1 LTKRV
6 ATLPVAEQWWQITQV
21 SNDITMLREPHVA
34 PLLRCNVWHIR
45 GRDRDVLVDS
55 GVGVVSL
62 RQAARHL
69 FERALTAVATHS
81 HYDHV
86 GGFGEFDDRAMHPA
100 EAGRMN
106 TDNAAPL
113 LRSELDW
120 PDEILGDYD
129 VPDILVTAAPTANWS
144 CVSHRQKAAPPTR
157 LIDEG
162 DIIDLGNRAFEV
174 IHLPG
179 HSPGSIGLW
188 EAATGTLF
196 SGDAIYDGPLL
207 DRLPGADTAKY
218 CATMRRLRSLPVS
231 VVHGGHDGDFGRE
244 RLIEICNTY
253 LEANEG

>member
-1 LTKRV
+1 MTQQV
-6 ATLPVAEQWWQITQV
+6 INLPVAEYWWQVTKL
-21 SNDITMLREPHVA
+21 SNDITMLRESHVD

-45 GRDRDVLVDS
+45 GQHRDVLVDS

-62 RQAARHL
+62 RQAALDL

-86 GGFGEFDDRAMHPA
+86 GGFNEFDDRAMHPA
-100 EAGRMN
+100 ESERMI

-113 LRSELDW
+113 LRNELDW

-129 VPDILVTAAPTANWS
+129 VPDVLVTAAPTANWS
-144 CVSHRQKAAPPTR
+144 CASHRQKAAPPTR

-196 SGDAIYDGPLL
+196 SGDAVYDGPLL
-207 DRLPGADTAKY
+207 DKLPGANIEKY
-218 CATMRRLRSLPVS
+218 CATMRRLRALPVS
-231 VVHGGHDGDFGRE
+231 VVHGGHDEDFGRE
-244 RLIEICNTY
+244 RLIEICNAY